1 LIRSLHIFLTCP
13 IANWN
18 LSNVEVKLLLPFR
31 LDTTRRELQKVLLSI
46 QNGDFSNR
54 IDEDCP
60 LATEI
65 NAILD
70 VVAHVV
76 EEKNLAL
83 KDISQRAHGVAEQV
97 RESKESLEQVAT
109 GMKLLAD
116 AAVGQTDLAMQSIA
130 SMEEISSGISQIA
143 VSAETVAHDALAAAK
158 TTQEGKE
165 AAEHIIAEMNSVHD
179 IVEEIIDRVK
189 MLGKHSERISQMVAV
204 IQDIASQTHLLS
216 LNAAIEAARAG
227 ESGRGFSVVA
237 TEIRVLSEKSKA
249 SAKEITGIIE
259 DIQRNIE
266 SSIASIESGM
276 VKVLQGITDVRT
288 MGHNFD
294 SIHRNIQSVAN
305 QIQEVSAAVEEITAG
320 AEEVLRL
327 AHAMKTGQEGGM
339 QKILRMRDLSVQGTN
354 TIGEIH
360 DSIVSLYIV

>member
-1 LIRSLHIFLTCP
+1 MFVLPVRLLIGIQLT
-13 IANWN
+13 
-18 LSNVEVKLLLPFR
+18 EVKLLIPFR
-31 LDTTRRELQKVLLSI
+31 LDTTRQALQQVLLSI
-46 QNGDFSNR
+46 QNGNFSNR
-54 IDEDCP
+54 IDEECP

-83 KDISQRAHGVAEQV
+83 KDISERVHSVAEQV

-109 GMKLLAD
+109 GMKILAD

-143 VSAETVAHDALAAAK
+143 VSAETVAHAAVAAAQ
-158 TTQEGKE
+158 TTQEGKD
-165 AAEHIIAEMNSVHD
+165 AAEHSIAEMNSVHE
-179 IVEEIIDRVK
+179 IVEEITDRVK
-189 MLGKHSERISQMVAV
+189 MLGSHSERIGQMVDV

-237 TEIRVLSEKSKA
+237 TEIRVLSEKSQA
-249 SAKEITGIIE
+249 SAKEIAGIIE
-259 DIQRNIE
+259 DIHKNIA

-276 VKVLQGITDVRT
+276 AKVLQGITNVKT
-288 MGHNFD
+288 IGHNFD
-294 SIHRNIQSVAN
+294 LIHKNVQSVAS

-339 QKILRMRDLSVQGTN
+339 QKILRMRDLSVQGAN

-360 DSIVSLYIV
+360 DSIVSLSMV